1 MMHYDYGQ
9 AVCNPPS
16 LKRIVSD
23 DEPSWGYSPEDFTA
37 RSPTESDKIA
47 YQTSLEL
54 LQRYLTAT
62 KWGRSLRDQ
71 APFTPPSE
79 AQRLAEQVLETFE
92 GHVDSIEEDSAFV
105 TLKAPSGEILKGRY
119 SATALARYGITEG
132 SRFECSTIKLASNAC
147 VRIDFRRLPSTSET
161 PEALQWLRARLTL
174 DDLDDANFRD
184 DY

>member
-1 MMHYDYGQ
+1 MLHYDLGK

-37 RSPTESDKIA
+37 RNPAESDKIA

-71 APFTPPSE
+71 APFSPPLE
-79 AQRLAEQVLETFE
+79 AQASVEQVLETFV
-92 GHVDSIEEDSAFV
+92 GYVDAVEDDRAFV
-105 TLKAPSGEILKGRY
+105 TLRAPSGEILSGRY
-119 SATALARYGITEG
+119 SATTLANYGIVEG
-132 SRFECSTIKLASNAC
+132 SRFECSTIRIGPSN
-147 VRIDFRRLPSTSET
+147 VRIAFRPLPSLSGT
-161 PEALQWLRARLTL
+161 PEALQRLRESLKL
-174 DDLDDANFRD
+174 DLDDANFRED
-184 DY
+184 S